1 MGAEKE
7 DVTLLLFFFFFYV
20 LLLHGMA
27 WHGMAWCDVNVVVS
41 CMAWHGGMA
50 AMA

>member
-7 DVTLLLFFFFFYV
+7 DVTLLLFFFFFFYV

-27 WHGMAWCDVNVVVS
+27 WHGMV
-41 CMAWHGGMA
+41 
-50 AMA
+50 

>member
-1 MGAEKE
+1 LVEREKDTEAQMGAEKE

-27 WHGMAWCDVNVVVS
+27 WHGMV
-41 CMAWHGGMA
+41 
-50 AMA
+50 